1 MKKNW
6 ITEPIQ
12 STSFQVDAKEYTSQ
26 DGMKLK
32 RLKKTNLLGFSK
44 LKSGNLTGTTNTFA
58 PLQLM
63 ENYRYDK

>member
-12 STSFQVDAKEYTSQ
+12 STSFQVDAKKYTSQ

-32 RLKKTNLLGFSK
+32 RLKRMNRLGFSDGM
-44 LKSGNLTGTTNTFA
+44 SGRSIMKIDTFA
-58 PLQLM
+58 PLQGM

>member
-12 STSFQVDAKEYTSQ
+12 STSFQVDAKRFMSQ

-32 RLKKTNLLGFSK
+32 KLKRMNRFGFSK
-44 LKSGNLTGTTNTFA
+44 LMSGSLTGKTNTFV
-58 PLQLM
+58 PLQGM

>member
-6 ITEPIQ
+6 ITEPI
-12 STSFQVDAKEYTSQ
+12 SATSFQVDARRFMSQ

-32 RLKKTNLLGFSK
+32 RLKRMNRLDFSE
-44 LKSGNLTGTTNTFA
+44 LMNGNPTGKTNTFA
-58 PLQLM
+58 PLRGM

>member
-6 ITEPIQ
+6 ITEPIP
-12 STSFQVDAKEYTSQ
+12 STSFQVDAKRYMSQ

-32 RLKKTNLLGFSK
+32 KLRRMNRFGFSDGM
-44 LKSGNLTGTTNTFA
+44 SGRSIMKIDTFA
-58 PLQLM
+58 PLQGM

>member
-6 ITEPIQ
+6 ITEPIS
-12 STSFQVDAKEYTSQ
+12 STSFQVDAKRYMSQ

-32 RLKKTNLLGFSK
+32 RLRKTNQLGFSQLMNGK
-44 LKSGNLTGTTNTFA
+44 FTGKTNTFA
-58 PLQLM
+58 PLQVM